1 MLIVLEGC
9 DGSGK
14 TTLAKMLATLFDAS
28 IVHCTTKTPNDYE
41 YFRRIIE
48 SSKTKNI
55 IADRFCYGQFVY
67 QTEEERKLDLPM
79 LYKLEASMLS
89 VNAKVIYMDT
99 SAEYAYYKLQN
110 RGDTQQTC
118 EELKEHIKG
127 FNKIFELSSLRV
139 YRYKVLTGGIE
150 V

>member
-55 IADRFCYGQFVY
+55 IADRFAMGSLY
-67 QTEEERKLDLPM
+67 TKRRK
-79 LYKLEASMLS
+79 
-89 VNAKVIYMDT
+89 
-99 SAEYAYYKLQN
+99 
-110 RGDTQQTC
+110 
-118 EELKEHIKG
+118 KESWICLCC
-127 FNKIFELSSLRV
+127 IS
-139 YRYKVLTGGIE
+139 
-150 V
+150 

>member
-1 MLIVLEGC
+1 MLVVLEGC

-14 TTLAKMLATLFDAS
+14 STLARFLSKIMNAE
-28 IVHCTTKTPNDYE
+28 IVHCTASTPNDYG
-41 YFRRIIE
+41 YFLNIIE
-48 SSKTKNI
+48 ASKTRNI

-127 FNKIFELSSLRV
+127 FNKIFELSSLQV